1 MTVLC
6 LCNNISR
13 HIKITSEVLNFE
25 FVTENFVAISPE
37 KLVFWFLN
45 FAMEICNIFTCVEK
59 ERFCMDY
66 VSRTTEQNFESNLIK
81 YNVKF
86 YTKPILSFLCFPVV
100 S

>member
-1 MTVLC
+1 MTALC

-25 FVTENFVAISPE
+25 FVTENFVAISPV
-37 KLVFWFLN
+37 KIVFWFLN
-45 FAMEICNIFTCVEK
+45 FATEICNISLVLK
-59 ERFCMDY
+59 KNVFCTDD
-66 VSRTTEQNFESNLIK
+66 VSRTTEQNYESNLIK

-86 YTKPILSFLCFPVV
+86 YTKPILSFLCFSVV